1 MNANGKHVAKAV
13 EASDWLYSDEG
24 SELMRWGPEGLGWVW
39 EEKSPWKRGL
49 IVNITGYP
57 EDKSREEG
65 NRIWAQEGGFGGTAP
80 WRMEPRVIWG
90 KSSMVFYFDP
100 LDPESE
106 KNYWDIHVKNNWLNA
121 GLWIGTPEPKILFT
135 DEEFEEKIQLET
147 QLNTFVD
154 EEGVKMIHGKRSF
167 DEWDDFV
174 KKLEQMGAKRLEE
187 IYKGALDRF
196 VEMTGHKF

>member
-1 MNANGKHVAKAV
+1 M
-13 EASDWLYSDEG
+13 
-24 SELMRWGPEGLGWVW
+24 
-39 EEKSPWKRGL
+39 
-49 IVNITGYP
+49 
-57 EDKSREEG
+57 
-65 NRIWAQEGGFGGTAP
+65 
-80 WRMEPRVIWG
+80 IWG